1 MTDTPVIAI
10 DLMGGDR
17 GPAPLIAGLMR
28 IAKARPALRFLLHG
42 PEDEIKPLLRRSLLG
57 RAEIRHCPDTVR
69 MDDAPARTLRDRRE
83 SSMWGAVEA
92 VARGEAQVAVSA
104 GNTGALLAMSVF
116 HLRKAPGVVRPAIA
130 VHWPADRAEGFNT
143 VLDVGA
149 DIRAEPVQ
157 LAQYA
162 VMGAEYARLSFGLA
176 LPRVGL
182 LNIGAEDTKGPER
195 LRETGALIAAAAAG
209 GRFAYAGFAE
219 GSDLPGKSLDVIVT
233 DGFTGNIA
241 LKTAEGTAAFI
252 RSALREAFRFSWA
265 SRFASLFA
273 ITSIERLRRRIDP
286 RRVNGGVFLGLGGA
300 VVKSHGAAD
309 AVGFASALELA
320 ARMAETD
327 FTAEVAS
334 QLGKLDMTATAPP
347 AGPPASTRAGP
358 GATDAA
364 DHEGA

>member
-1 MTDTPVIAI
+1 MAQMTREPVIAI

-17 GPAPLIAGLMR
+17 GPAPLLAGLSR
-28 IAKARPALRFLLHG
+28 IARARPGLRFLLHG
-42 PEDEIKPLLRRSLLG
+42 PEAELAPLVRRRGLARRASLRD
-57 RAEIRHCPDTVR
+57 CPDTVR
-69 MDDAPARTLRDRRE
+69 MDDHPARTLRDRRQ
-83 SSMWGAVEA
+83 SSMWGALEA

-116 HLRKAPGVVRPAIA
+116 HLKKAPGVVRPAIA

-149 DIRAEPVQ
+149 DLRAEPAQ

-176 LPRVGL
+176 RPRVAL
-182 LNIGAEDTKGPER
+182 LNVGAEEIKGPDR
-195 LRETGALIAAAAAG
+195 LRETGRLIAEAAEG

-219 GSDLPGKSLDVIVT
+219 GSDLSGDRVEVIVT
-233 DGFTGNIA
+233 DGFTGNVA

-252 RSALREAFRFSWA
+252 RTALREAFRFSWA

-334 QLGKLDMTATAPP
+334 QLGKLDITPTMSH
-347 AGPPASTRAGP
+347 AGPPADPTAS
-358 GATDAA
+358 DAA